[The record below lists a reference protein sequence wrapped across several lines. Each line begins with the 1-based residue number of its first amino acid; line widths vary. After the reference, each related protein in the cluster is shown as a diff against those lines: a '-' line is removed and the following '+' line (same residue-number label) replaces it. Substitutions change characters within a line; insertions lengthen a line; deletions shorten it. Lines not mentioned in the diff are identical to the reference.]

1 MMAVVEWSRLATYP
15 LSPSVQRVFGVQMLR
30 PDSELCV
37 TGWYV
42 SIDAMRVAKPVY
54 RSPSFLWIS
63 RCKVCERTRYRLER
77 DEYAF

>member
-1 MMAVVEWSRLATYP
+1 MIVVEWSRLAVYP
-15 LSPSVQRVFGVQMLR
+15 LSLFVQREFGVQMLR

-42 SIDAMRVAKPVY
+42 GTDAMRVAKPVY
-54 RSPSFLWIS
+54 RSPSFLWIL

-77 DEYAF
+77 DE